1 VSDFYPPMSS
11 EPALREHL
19 VQFVGGAAA
28 VTKVFGRGITVTY
41 VSTGLVDL
49 KWSTTDDAPGTFV
62 GPKCLQLHAT
72 TASGVKGFS
81 VATGV
86 YNASTRTLRVAIWDA
101 SNNLV
106 DLAALQ
112 WLTATI
118 LFLVDRIGP

>member
-1 VSDFYPPMSS
+1 MGAEYESMTN
-11 EPALREHL
+11 EPNLREWV
-19 VQFVGGAAA
+19 VQFVGGTAAA
-28 VTKVFGRGITVTY
+28 TKVFGKGITVTY

-49 KWSTTDDAPGTFV
+49 GWSTVDAIPGVFL

-72 TASGVKGFS
+72 TQSGIKGYT

-86 YNASTRTLRVAIWDA
+86 YNTSTRKLRVAIWDA

-118 LFLVDRIGP
+118 LFSAERITP